1 MSQNFYITT
10 TLPYVNAKPHIGH
23 ALEFI
28 QADVIARRQRLK
40 LWDQLGSGPSK
51 IIFNVWTDE
60 HGLKMFQKAAEAWIP
75 VQDFVDI
82 NVQTFV
88 DFFEQFGIEYTN
100 FYRTS
105 APSHRAVAQ
114 GMWNR
119 CMEKGD
125 IYKKSYTGLYCVG
138 CESFKTP
145 KDLVDG
151 KCPDHGKEPVNFEQ
165 ENYFFRLSKY
175 RESLANY
182 YKENEVLLPANK
194 INELLNFVE
203 NMEDI
208 SISRTKESL
217 PRGVPVP
224 GDEDQVMYVWFDAL
238 SNYIGAAWFPDH
250 MDQVADFRPGVQ
262 IFWPDNLRFQ
272 WAIRQ
277 GMLASAGFPFTRK
290 LLMHGMVMGTDG
302 NKMSKT
308 LGNTVDPM
316 EQLEAYGADAVRYYI
331 IAGIP
336 TFGDSAYKP
345 DDLVNMVNSHLAD
358 GFGNLLSRVITLAN
372 KKEIKLSDDLSLCS
386 QEIKD
391 NLNTYTQTISDYFSH
406 FDLYNAANSIH
417 ELTMSANKYINDI
430 KPRDKETDP
439 ELAVQCLK
447 DLGVLLYTLTMFYS
461 TIIPKS
467 SARAREMLDTMEKG
481 VLFTKLV

>member
-1 MSQNFYITT
+1 MSNFYITT

-28 QADVIARRQRLK
+28 QADVIVRRRKFQG
-40 LWDQLGSGPSK
+40 DQ

-60 HGLKMFQKAAEAWIP
+60 HGLKMFQKAQEAGMD
-75 VQDFVDI
+75 VKDFVDM
-82 NVQTFV
+82 NAKTFV
-88 DFFEQFGIEYTN
+88 DFFAQFGIEYTN

-105 APSHRAVAQ
+105 DPSHREVAQ
-114 GMWNR
+114 GMRGR
-119 CMEKGD
+119 CMEKWD

-145 KDLVDG
+145 KDLIEG
-151 KCPDHGKEPVNFEQ
+151 KCPDHGVAPVNFEQ
-165 ENYFFRLSKY
+165 ENYFFRLSNY
-175 RESLANY
+175 REPLAKY
-182 YKENEVLLPANK
+182 YRENEVLLPANK
-194 INELLNFVE
+194 LNELLNFVE

-238 SNYIGAAWFPDH
+238 SNYIGAAGYPHD
-250 MDQVADFRPGVQ
+250 MQKVADFWPWVQ

-277 GMLASAGFPFTRK
+277 GMLASAGFPFTK
-290 LLMHGMVMGTDG
+290 TLLMHGMVMGTDG

-316 EQLEAYGADAVRYYI
+316 DQLVLFGADAVRYYM

-336 TFGDSAYKP
+336 TFWDSAYKP

-358 GFGNLLSRVITLAN
+358 WFGNLLSRVITLAN
-372 KKEIKLSDDLSLCS
+372 KKEVKLSHDLSLCS
-386 QEIKD
+386 EGIK
-391 NLNTYTQTISDYFSH
+391 NKLNEFDKTISDYYNNY
-406 FDLYNAANSIH
+406 DLYNAVNSIH
-417 ELTMSANKYINDI
+417 ELTMFANRYINDI
-430 KPRDKETDP
+430 KPRDKETDA
-439 ELAVQCLK
+439 EKWIQCLK
-447 DLGVLLYTLTMFYS
+447 DLWVVLYALVKYYS
-461 TIIPKS
+461 PIIPDS
-467 SARAREMLDTMEKG
+467 SAKAKEMLDTMEKG
-481 VLFTKLV
+481 VLFTKLSL